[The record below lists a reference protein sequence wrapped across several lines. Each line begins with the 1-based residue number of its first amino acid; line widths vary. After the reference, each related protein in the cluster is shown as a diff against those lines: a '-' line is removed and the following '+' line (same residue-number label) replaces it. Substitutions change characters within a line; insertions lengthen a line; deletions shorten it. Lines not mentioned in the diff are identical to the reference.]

1 MDTLVMKFG
10 GSTVGTT
17 TALSQVL
24 GIVLHERERWNRLV
38 LVVSALDGVT
48 DSLIEAAHFAQLGNQ
63 RGYRRIVANLRTRH
77 MALIEELPMGPT
89 DRTALQTD
97 IDRQFFDLLD
107 GYQGINNAPSGKSM
121 TDAFD
126 ATIGI
131 GEKLSARI
139 IAALLRQNHLKSVAM
154 DTTTLVVTDEVHG
167 NATPNIAL
175 TRQLIDSNLLP
186 LLDLEIIPVVTGF
199 IGATPS
205 GKPTT
210 LGRGGSDFTA
220 SVLGVCVSA
229 KEIWIWTDVDG
240 MMSADPR
247 EIPDARVIPV
257 LSYDEVAEL
266 AYFGAR
272 VLHARMIGP
281 LQQDHIP
288 LRIKNVFRPQQT
300 GTLIYD
306 STPDR
311 SRSIKAVTSIPGL
324 IVATENTNSF
334 MPIAEMV
341 AHVPLDALPNQVD
354 VITSSQSSN
363 RSQLCLLIPTTA
375 GPEAVHTTREILEQL
390 LRTNA
395 VTQTWTI
402 QPVSIITSIGASL
415 DQWPQATARLLQAL
429 GNIRMLA
436 LAQGPSRCSLSLVL
450 DVKDA
455 DEALSQIH
463 QLILSSG

>member
-17 TALSQVL
+17 TALTQVL
-24 GIVLHERERWNRLV
+24 SIVLHERERWNRMV

-48 DSLIEAAHFAQLGNQ
+48 DSLIEAAHLAQLGNQ

-77 MALIEELPMGPT
+77 MALIDELPMGPT
-89 DRTALQTD
+89 DRSALQTD

-107 GYQGINNAPSGKSM
+107 SFQTMTSAPSTKS
-121 TDAFD
+121 THDVFD
-126 ATIGI
+126 ATIGV

-139 IAALLRQNHLKSVAM
+139 IAALLRQNNLKSVAM

-167 NATPNIAL
+167 NATPNIQL
-175 TRQLIDSNLLP
+175 TRDLIAANLLP

-205 GKPTT
+205 GIPTT

-220 SVLGVCVSA
+220 SVLGVCVGA

-247 EIPDARVIPV
+247 EIPDARVIPM

-272 VLHARMIGP
+272 ILHARMVGP
-281 LQQDHIP
+281 LRQDHIP
-288 LRIKNVFRPQQT
+288 LRIKNVFRPQQI
-300 GTLIYD
+300 GTLVND
-306 STPDR
+306 AAPNR

-324 IVATENTNSF
+324 VLS
-334 MPIAEMV
+334 AEHSDTLLPLGAMV
-341 AHVPLDALPNQVD
+341 DQIPLAALPNRVD
-354 VITSSQSSN
+354 VIASSQSST
-363 RSQLCLLIPTTA
+363 RGLVCLLIPTTA
-375 GPEAVHTTREILEQL
+375 GPDAGHTTRESLEHL
-390 LRTNA
+390 LHKNPE
-395 VTQTWTI
+395 TQSWGI
-402 QPVSIITSIGASL
+402 QPVSIITAISANL
-415 DQWPQATARLLQAL
+415 DQWPQATAGILQAL
-429 GNIRMLA
+429 GNIRILA
-436 LAQGPSRCSLSLVL
+436 LAQGPSHCSLSLVL
-450 DVKDA
+450 DTKDT

-463 QLILSSG
+463 QLILNSG